1 MNKTLV
7 VAKWEYLEKVRS
19 KAFIIGLFLM
29 PMIIALTSILPS
41 LLAGKEDESTKLIG
55 IVDATSDQLGSVLTT
70 RMEKYRLSNGNPNY
84 IIRPIASGKTVD
96 IAEACSVADKQ
107 ILKDEIEGYII
118 LTPGIMQ
125 DSVVEYRS
133 RDAGDI
139 RLTTRLQSN
148 LKSVLLDK
156 KLAEKGLDPALAKVL
171 RAPLDVKTVKVS
183 KSGAKEETDFMRTF
197 FSAFIPLMM
206 LFNLFITSGQLL
218 VRSLLDEKS
227 NRIVEVLVSSCR
239 PVELM
244 SGKLLGLCALG
255 LTQIGFWALIA
266 LAGLASFGS
275 MSFPPANQ
283 LLLVMV
289 YSVLGYLF
297 YSAIF
302 IALGSPVTTEQEA
315 QQINSYLVLFLVLPI
330 ALVLPIIL
338 QPNAVWVKVLSFIP
352 IFTPTFMVLRLLI
365 KMPSAIEIIST
376 IIILLLSTYV
386 MMIAAG
392 RIFRVAI
399 LATGKRPGMR
409 EVMRWVRE
417 G

>member
-7 VAKWEYLEKVRS
+7 VAKWEFLEKVRT

-70 RMEKYRLSNGNPNY
+70 KMEKYRLSNGNPNY
-84 IIRPIASGKTVD
+84 ILRPIASGKTVD
-96 IAEACSVADKQ
+96 LAEACLVGDKQ

-156 KLAEKGLDPALAKVL
+156 KLAEKGLNPALAKIL

-183 KSGAKEETDFMRTF
+183 KSGTKEETDFMRTF

-266 LAGLASFGS
+266 LAAMASFGS